1 MLKNILTAVLLRKK
15 TISTL
20 LLMVTLL
27 GYISY
32 LTFPKE
38 ERPEVNLKTVAV
50 IISYQGLVSD
60 DMEKLVAEPLE
71 RELMSLE
78 GIKNVISVSKD
89 SLVQFMVQF
98 NLNTTEENLGKFVRN
113 KVEDSRDKLP
123 DDIEIVDV
131 REYDSSLFSKIKIGI
146 YGDVPY
152 KILHSTAE
160 EYKKQFETIKNVTE
174 VEINGSK
181 EEVIKITVNPSL
193 LEKHKVNISEIINAL
208 KSYNNL
214 VPAGILADSNADF
227 SIKVPGLYE
236 DYAELNY
243 LPIKTINNF
252 VLKLND
258 VADIERSF
266 LKRKEYV
273 KVNGYEAFSI
283 SIARKPGTNVLES
296 YDSVRNILDLNKG
309 KFHPEIKAIIIDDE
323 SAAITQ
329 RIGAAENTVITA
341 IMLVMVIV
349 IGVLGI
355 RSGLLIGFAIPVTYL
370 FSILILDSIG
380 MTYNLMTIFGL
391 ILAVGML
398 VDGPIVISEFARA
411 EQEKGVR
418 RRDSYINASYNM
430 FWPIIASAL
439 TTIAA
444 FIPLIFWP
452 DNIGQWLRVIP
463 ITVIVVLT
471 ASLIVTLIFV
481 PALGSMIEKKTDEMD
496 HSPIKKSSFLLDK
509 YETVLELAILS
520 PIKVATLTLLTFV
533 IVIFLY
539 GKLGTGVQFFPDDK
553 ADGARINVTARGN
566 LTTEEKT
573 KYINEVVEIV
583 DANSNVQNYVA
594 NTVQRKHIWIFDN
607 NPSDII
613 ANVWMEFKNADE
625 TLDPSII
632 IDNLKKDFE
641 KIVGYGIE
649 VKENSI
655 SSVLNAGKP
664 IEIEVSSS
672 DTRLLSQTAEII
684 KSKLNSVDGIENAEI
699 IYPISGLEWR
709 YDIDRKQTGKYD
721 IPIQSIGAIINLA
734 TDGLKIGT
742 MRPKDTD
749 ELDIKLFLPEDQRT
763 LDNIET
769 LKINTK
775 KGAIPVSEFVIKK
788 PVNKIFSI
796 GRKNGARN
804 LIVNADIA
812 KDANTADMIS
822 NIKLWK
828 NTAGLPLDVDIK
840 FLGEA
845 EDSQSSIN
853 FVISAFIFALLAMF
867 MILIC
872 LFNNFY
878 HTFII
883 LFSLVLSTTGI
894 FVGLIVLQMNFNI
907 IMTGL
912 GIVACAGIVVNN
924 NIILIDS
931 YRKIRK
937 DEPNKIKA
945 IILST
950 KSRIRPILLTNIT
963 TVIGILPSALQL
975 SINIFDR
982 TISYKSAETYFTEP
996 LAWALVW
1003 GLSFAAV
1010 ATLIVTPALLALPDA
1025 LKSLFNK
1032 RYSQITAN

>member
-27 GYISY
+27 GYVSY

-78 GIKNVISVSKD
+78 DIKNVISVSKD

-98 NLNTTEENLGKFVRN
+98 NLDATEENLGKFVRN

-123 DDIEIVDV
+123 DDIEIVEV
-131 REYDSSLFSKIKIGI
+131 REYDSSLFSEIKIGI

-152 KILHSTAE
+152 KILHNTAE

-181 EEVIKITVNPSL
+181 EEVIKITVNPAL
-193 LEKHKVNISEIINAL
+193 LEKHKVNISEIIGAL

-236 DYAELNY
+236 DYEDLNY
-243 LPIKTINNF
+243 LPIKTNNNF
-252 VLKLND
+252 VLELKD

-273 KVNGYEAFSI
+273 KVNGYEAFGI
-283 SIARKPGTNVLES
+283 DVARKPGTNVLES
-296 YDSVRNILDLNKG
+296 YDSVRKILELNED

-323 SAAITQ
+323 SVAINQ

-341 IMLVMVIV
+341 IILVMIIV

-481 PALGSMIEKKTDEMD
+481 PALGSMIERKTAETDY
-496 HSPIKKSSFLLDK
+496 SSVKKSSFFLDK
-509 YETVLELAILS
+509 YETVLKLAIQS
-520 PIKVATLTLLTFV
+520 PIKVAILSLLTFV
-533 IVIFLY
+533 TVIFLY

-573 KYINEVVEIV
+573 KYINEVIEIV

-613 ANVWMEFKNADE
+613 ANVWMEFKNPDE
-625 TLDPSII
+625 ILDPSII
-632 IDNLKKDFE
+632 IDKLKKDFE

-655 SSVLNAGKP
+655 SSVLNSGKP
-664 IEIEVSSS
+664 IEIEVSSA
-672 DTRLLSQTAEII
+672 DVRLLGQTAEII
-684 KSKLNSVDGIENAEI
+684 KSKLNSINGIENAEV

-749 ELDIKLFLPEDQRT
+749 ELDIKIFLPEGERT
-763 LDNIET
+763 LDNLET

-775 KGAIPVSEFVIKK
+775 KGAIQVSEFIIKK
-788 PVNKIFSI
+788 PVDKIFSI

-804 LIVNADIA
+804 LVINADIA
-812 KDANTADMIS
+812 KGANTAEMIS
-822 NIKLWK
+822 KIKAWK
-828 NTAGLPLDVDIK
+828 NSTSLPLAVDIK

-853 FVISAFIFALLAMF
+853 FVVSAFVFALLAMF

-1025 LKSLFNK
+1025 LKSLFGK
-1032 RYSQITAN
+1032 RYSQIVVN

>member
-1 MLKNILTAVLLRKK
+1 M
-15 TISTL
+15 
-20 LLMVTLL
+20 
-27 GYISY
+27 
-32 LTFPKE
+32 
-38 ERPEVNLKTVAV
+38 
-50 IISYQGLVSD
+50 
-60 DMEKLVAEPLE
+60 
-71 RELMSLE
+71 
-78 GIKNVISVSKD
+78 
-89 SLVQFMVQF
+89 
-98 NLNTTEENLGKFVRN
+98 
-113 KVEDSRDKLP
+113 
-123 DDIEIVDV
+123 
-131 REYDSSLFSKIKIGI
+131 
-146 YGDVPY
+146 
-152 KILHSTAE
+152 
-160 EYKKQFETIKNVTE
+160 
-174 VEINGSK
+174 
-181 EEVIKITVNPSL
+181 
-193 LEKHKVNISEIINAL
+193 
-208 KSYNNL
+208 
-214 VPAGILADSNADF
+214 
-227 SIKVPGLYE
+227 
-236 DYAELNY
+236 
-243 LPIKTINNF
+243 
-252 VLKLND
+252 
-258 VADIERSF
+258 
-266 LKRKEYV
+266 
-273 KVNGYEAFSI
+273 
-283 SIARKPGTNVLES
+283 
-296 YDSVRNILDLNKG
+296 
-309 KFHPEIKAIIIDDE
+309 
-323 SAAITQ
+323 
-329 RIGAAENTVITA
+329 
-341 IMLVMVIV
+341 
-349 IGVLGI
+349 
-355 RSGLLIGFAIPVTYL
+355 
-370 FSILILDSIG
+370 
-380 MTYNLMTIFGL
+380 
-391 ILAVGML
+391 
-398 VDGPIVISEFARA
+398 
-411 EQEKGVR
+411 
-418 RRDSYINASYNM
+418 
-430 FWPIIASAL
+430 
-439 TTIAA
+439 
-444 FIPLIFWP
+444 
-452 DNIGQWLRVIP
+452 
-463 ITVIVVLT
+463 
-471 ASLIVTLIFV
+471 
-481 PALGSMIEKKTDEMD
+481 
-496 HSPIKKSSFLLDK
+496 
-509 YETVLELAILS
+509 
-520 PIKVATLTLLTFV
+520 
-533 IVIFLY
+533 VIFLY

-583 DANSNVQNYVA
+583 DTNSNVQNYVA

-613 ANVWMEFKNADE
+613 ANVWMEFKNPDE
-625 TLDPSII
+625 ILDPSII
-632 IDNLKKDFE
+632 INNLKKDFE
-641 KIVGYGIE
+641 KIIGYGIE

-655 SSVLNAGKP
+655 SSSLNAGKP

-672 DTRLLSQTAEII
+672 DTRLLNQTAEII
-684 KSKLNSVDGIENAEI
+684 KSKLNSIDGIENAEI

-721 IPIQSIGAIINLA
+721 IPIQSIGAIINLV

-763 LDNIET
+763 LDNLET

-775 KGAIPVSEFVIKK
+775 KGALPISEFVIKK
-788 PVNKIFSI
+788 PVDKIFSI

-804 LIVNADIA
+804 LVINADIT

-822 NIKLWK
+822 KIKIWK
-828 NTAGLPLDVDIK
+828 DSTGLPLAVDVK

-853 FVISAFIFALLAMF
+853 FVIGAFVFALLAMF

-894 FVGLIVLQMNFNI
+894 FAGLIVLQMNFNI

>member
-1 MLKNILTAVLLRKK
+1 MI
-15 TISTL
+15 
-20 LLMVTLL
+20 
-27 GYISY
+27 
-32 LTFPKE
+32 
-38 ERPEVNLKTVAV
+38 
-50 IISYQGLVSD
+50 
-60 DMEKLVAEPLE
+60 
-71 RELMSLE
+71 
-78 GIKNVISVSKD
+78 
-89 SLVQFMVQF
+89 
-98 NLNTTEENLGKFVRN
+98 
-113 KVEDSRDKLP
+113 
-123 DDIEIVDV
+123 
-131 REYDSSLFSKIKIGI
+131 
-146 YGDVPY
+146 
-152 KILHSTAE
+152 
-160 EYKKQFETIKNVTE
+160 
-174 VEINGSK
+174 
-181 EEVIKITVNPSL
+181 
-193 LEKHKVNISEIINAL
+193 
-208 KSYNNL
+208 
-214 VPAGILADSNADF
+214 
-227 SIKVPGLYE
+227 
-236 DYAELNY
+236 
-243 LPIKTINNF
+243 
-252 VLKLND
+252 
-258 VADIERSF
+258 
-266 LKRKEYV
+266 
-273 KVNGYEAFSI
+273 
-283 SIARKPGTNVLES
+283 
-296 YDSVRNILDLNKG
+296 
-309 KFHPEIKAIIIDDE
+309 
-323 SAAITQ
+323 
-329 RIGAAENTVITA
+329 
-341 IMLVMVIV
+341 IV

-398 VDGPIVISEFARA
+398 VDGPIVISEYARA

-481 PALGSMIEKKTDEMD
+481 PALGSMIERKTAETDY
-496 HSPIKKSSFLLDK
+496 SSVKKSNFLLDK

-520 PIKVATLTLLTFV
+520 PIKVAGLTLLTF
-533 IVIFLY
+533 IMVIFLY

-613 ANVWMEFKNADE
+613 ANVWMEFKNPDE
-625 TLDPSII
+625 ILDPSII

-641 KIVGYGIE
+641 KIIGYGIE

-672 DTRLLSQTAEII
+672 DTRLLNQTAEII

-763 LDNIET
+763 LDNLET

-775 KGAIPVSEFVIKK
+775 KGALPISEFVIKK
-788 PVNKIFSI
+788 PVDKIFSI

-804 LIVNADIA
+804 LVVNADIT
-812 KDANTADMIS
+812 KGANTADMIS
-822 NIKLWK
+822 KIKIWK
-828 NTAGLPLDVDIK
+828 NSASLPLAVDIK

-853 FVISAFIFALLAMF
+853 FVIGAFVFALLAMF

>member
-1 MLKNILTAVLLRKK
+1 MEHLPVKKN
-15 TISTL
+15 
-20 LLMVTLL
+20 
-27 GYISY
+27 
-32 LTFPKE
+32 
-38 ERPEVNLKTVAV
+38 
-50 IISYQGLVSD
+50 Q
-60 DMEKLVAEPLE
+60 
-71 RELMSLE
+71 
-78 GIKNVISVSKD
+78 
-89 SLVQFMVQF
+89 
-98 NLNTTEENLGKFVRN
+98 
-113 KVEDSRDKLP
+113 
-123 DDIEIVDV
+123 
-131 REYDSSLFSKIKIGI
+131 
-146 YGDVPY
+146 
-152 KILHSTAE
+152 
-160 EYKKQFETIKNVTE
+160 
-174 VEINGSK
+174 
-181 EEVIKITVNPSL
+181 
-193 LEKHKVNISEIINAL
+193 
-208 KSYNNL
+208 
-214 VPAGILADSNADF
+214 
-227 SIKVPGLYE
+227 
-236 DYAELNY
+236 
-243 LPIKTINNF
+243 
-252 VLKLND
+252 
-258 VADIERSF
+258 
-266 LKRKEYV
+266 
-273 KVNGYEAFSI
+273 
-283 SIARKPGTNVLES
+283 
-296 YDSVRNILDLNKG
+296 
-309 KFHPEIKAIIIDDE
+309 
-323 SAAITQ
+323 
-329 RIGAAENTVITA
+329 
-341 IMLVMVIV
+341 
-349 IGVLGI
+349 
-355 RSGLLIGFAIPVTYL
+355 
-370 FSILILDSIG
+370 
-380 MTYNLMTIFGL
+380 
-391 ILAVGML
+391 
-398 VDGPIVISEFARA
+398 
-411 EQEKGVR
+411 
-418 RRDSYINASYNM
+418 
-430 FWPIIASAL
+430 
-439 TTIAA
+439 
-444 FIPLIFWP
+444 
-452 DNIGQWLRVIP
+452 
-463 ITVIVVLT
+463 
-471 ASLIVTLIFV
+471 
-481 PALGSMIEKKTDEMD
+481 
-496 HSPIKKSSFLLDK
+496 FLLNK
-509 YETVLELAILS
+509 YETILKLAIQS
-520 PIKVATLTLLTFV
+520 PIKVAILSLLTFV
-533 IVIFLY
+533 TVIFLY

-573 KYINEVVEIV
+573 KYINEVIEIV

-594 NTVQRKHIWIFDN
+594 NTVQRKHIWI
-607 NPSDII
+607 SDEI
-613 ANVWMEFKNADE
+613 
-625 TLDPSII
+625 LDPSII
-632 IDNLKKDFE
+632 IDKLKKDFE

-664 IEIEVSSS
+664 IEIEVSSA
-672 DTRLLSQTAEII
+672 DVRLLGQTAEII
-684 KSKLNSVDGIENAEI
+684 KSKLNSINGIENAEI

-749 ELDIKLFLPEDQRT
+749 ELDIKIFLPEGERT
-763 LDNIET
+763 LDNLET

-775 KGAIPVSEFVIKK
+775 KGAIQVSEFIIKK
-788 PVNKIFSI
+788 PVDKIFSI

-804 LIVNADIA
+804 LVINADIT
-812 KDANTADMIS
+812 KGVNTAEMIS
-822 NIKLWK
+822 KIKAWK
-828 NTAGLPLDVDIK
+828 NSTSLPLAVDIK

-853 FVISAFIFALLAMF
+853 FVVSAFVFALLAMF

-937 DEPNKIKA
+937 DEPDKIKA

-1025 LKSLFNK
+1025 LKSLFGK
-1032 RYSQITAN
+1032 RYSQIVVN

>member
-625 TLDPSII
+625 TLDPSIV

-641 KIVGYGIE
+641 KIIGYGIE

-763 LDNIET
+763 LDNLET

-775 KGAIPVSEFVIKK
+775 KGALPISEFVIKK
-788 PVNKIFSI
+788 PVDKIFSI

-804 LIVNADIA
+804 LVINADIA
-812 KDANTADMIS
+812 EGANTADMIS

>member
-1 MLKNILTAVLLRKK
+1 
-15 TISTL
+15 
-20 LLMVTLL
+20 
-27 GYISY
+27 
-32 LTFPKE
+32 
-38 ERPEVNLKTVAV
+38 
-50 IISYQGLVSD
+50 
-60 DMEKLVAEPLE
+60 
-71 RELMSLE
+71 
-78 GIKNVISVSKD
+78 
-89 SLVQFMVQF
+89 
-98 NLNTTEENLGKFVRN
+98 
-113 KVEDSRDKLP
+113 
-123 DDIEIVDV
+123 
-131 REYDSSLFSKIKIGI
+131 
-146 YGDVPY
+146 
-152 KILHSTAE
+152 
-160 EYKKQFETIKNVTE
+160 
-174 VEINGSK
+174 
-181 EEVIKITVNPSL
+181 
-193 LEKHKVNISEIINAL
+193 
-208 KSYNNL
+208 
-214 VPAGILADSNADF
+214 
-227 SIKVPGLYE
+227 
-236 DYAELNY
+236 
-243 LPIKTINNF
+243 
-252 VLKLND
+252 
-258 VADIERSF
+258 
-266 LKRKEYV
+266 
-273 KVNGYEAFSI
+273 
-283 SIARKPGTNVLES
+283 
-296 YDSVRNILDLNKG
+296 
-309 KFHPEIKAIIIDDE
+309 
-323 SAAITQ
+323 
-329 RIGAAENTVITA
+329 
-341 IMLVMVIV
+341 
-349 IGVLGI
+349 
-355 RSGLLIGFAIPVTYL
+355 
-370 FSILILDSIG
+370 
-380 MTYNLMTIFGL
+380 
-391 ILAVGML
+391 
-398 VDGPIVISEFARA
+398 
-411 EQEKGVR
+411 
-418 RRDSYINASYNM
+418 M

-452 DNIGQWLRVIP
+452 DTIGQWLRVIP

-471 ASLIVTLIFV
+471 TSLIVTLIFV
-481 PALGSMIEKKTDEMD
+481 PALGSMIERKTAETDY
-496 HSPIKKSSFLLDK
+496 SSVKKSNFLLNK
-509 YETVLELAILS
+509 YESVLELAILS
-520 PIKVATLTLLTFV
+520 PIKVAALTLLTF
-533 IVIFLY
+533 IMVIFLY

-583 DANSNVQNYVA
+583 DTNSNIQNYVA

-613 ANVWMEFKNADE
+613 ANVWMEFKNPDE
-625 TLDPSII
+625 ILDPSII
-632 IDNLKKDFE
+632 INNLKKDFE
-641 KIVGYGIE
+641 KIIGYGIE

-655 SSVLNAGKP
+655 SSSLNAGKP

-672 DTRLLSQTAEII
+672 DTRLLNQTAEII
-684 KSKLNSVDGIENAEI
+684 KSKLNSIDGIENAEI

-763 LDNIET
+763 LDNLET

-775 KGAIPVSEFVIKK
+775 KGALPISEFVIKK
-788 PVNKIFSI
+788 PVDKIFSI

-804 LIVNADIA
+804 LVINADIA
-812 KDANTADMIS
+812 EGANTADMIS
-822 NIKLWK
+822 KIKIWK
-828 NTAGLPLDVDIK
+828 NSASLPLAVDIK

-853 FVISAFIFALLAMF
+853 FVIGAFVFALLAMF

>member
-1 MLKNILTAVLLRKK
+1 
-15 TISTL
+15 
-20 LLMVTLL
+20 
-27 GYISY
+27 
-32 LTFPKE
+32 
-38 ERPEVNLKTVAV
+38 
-50 IISYQGLVSD
+50 
-60 DMEKLVAEPLE
+60 
-71 RELMSLE
+71 
-78 GIKNVISVSKD
+78 
-89 SLVQFMVQF
+89 
-98 NLNTTEENLGKFVRN
+98 
-113 KVEDSRDKLP
+113 
-123 DDIEIVDV
+123 
-131 REYDSSLFSKIKIGI
+131 
-146 YGDVPY
+146 
-152 KILHSTAE
+152 
-160 EYKKQFETIKNVTE
+160 
-174 VEINGSK
+174 
-181 EEVIKITVNPSL
+181 
-193 LEKHKVNISEIINAL
+193 
-208 KSYNNL
+208 
-214 VPAGILADSNADF
+214 
-227 SIKVPGLYE
+227 
-236 DYAELNY
+236 
-243 LPIKTINNF
+243 
-252 VLKLND
+252 
-258 VADIERSF
+258 
-266 LKRKEYV
+266 
-273 KVNGYEAFSI
+273 
-283 SIARKPGTNVLES
+283 
-296 YDSVRNILDLNKG
+296 
-309 KFHPEIKAIIIDDE
+309 
-323 SAAITQ
+323 
-329 RIGAAENTVITA
+329 
-341 IMLVMVIV
+341 
-349 IGVLGI
+349 
-355 RSGLLIGFAIPVTYL
+355 
-370 FSILILDSIG
+370 
-380 MTYNLMTIFGL
+380 
-391 ILAVGML
+391 
-398 VDGPIVISEFARA
+398 
-411 EQEKGVR
+411 
-418 RRDSYINASYNM
+418 M

-452 DNIGQWLRVIP
+452 DTIGQWLRVIP

-471 ASLIVTLIFV
+471 TSLIVTLIFV
-481 PALGSMIEKKTDEMD
+481 PALGSMIERKTAETDY
-496 HSPIKKSSFLLDK
+496 SSVKKSNFLLNK
-509 YETVLELAILS
+509 YESVLELAILS
-520 PIKVATLTLLTFV
+520 PIKVAALTLLTF
-533 IVIFLY
+533 IMVIFLY

-583 DANSNVQNYVA
+583 DTNSNIQNYVA

-613 ANVWMEFKNADE
+613 ANVWMEFKNPDE
-625 TLDPSII
+625 ILDPSII
-632 IDNLKKDFE
+632 INNLKKDFE
-641 KIVGYGIE
+641 KIIGYGIE

-655 SSVLNAGKP
+655 SSSLNAGKP

-672 DTRLLSQTAEII
+672 DTRLLNQTAEII
-684 KSKLNSVDGIENAEI
+684 KSKLNSIDGIENAEI

-763 LDNIET
+763 LDNLET

-775 KGAIPVSEFVIKK
+775 KGALPISEFVIKK
-788 PVNKIFSI
+788 PVDKVFSI

-804 LIVNADIA
+804 LVINADII
-812 KDANTADMIS
+812 KDVNTADMIS
-822 NIKLWK
+822 KIKIWK
-828 NTAGLPLDVDIK
+828 DSTGLPLAVDVK

-853 FVISAFIFALLAMF
+853 FVIGAFVFALLAMF

-894 FVGLIVLQMNFNI
+894 FAGLIVLQMNFNI

>member
-1 MLKNILTAVLLRKK
+1 MLKNILTAILLRKK

-123 DDIEIVDV
+123 DDIEIIDV

-181 EEVIKITVNPSL
+181 EEVIKITVNPAL

-283 SIARKPGTNVLES
+283 SIARKPGTNVLDS

-309 KFHPEIKAIIIDDE
+309 KFHPEIRAIIIDDE
-323 SAAITQ
+323 SAEITQ

-481 PALGSMIEKKTDEMD
+481 PALGSMIERKTDEMD

-520 PIKVATLTLLTFV
+520 PIKVALLTILTFAM
-533 IVIFLY
+533 VIFLY

-583 DANSNVQNYVA
+583 GANSNVQNYVA

-613 ANVWMEFKNADE
+613 ANVWMDFKNADE
-625 TLDPSII
+625 TMDPSII

-812 KDANTADMIS
+812 KGANTAEMIS

-828 NTAGLPLDVDIK
+828 NTTGLPLDVDIK

-845 EDSQSSIN
+845 EDAQSSIN
-853 FVISAFIFALLAMF
+853 FVISAFVFALLAMF

-1003 GLSFAAV
+1003 GLSFAAI

>member
-481 PALGSMIEKKTDEMD
+481 PALGSMIERKTDEMD

-625 TLDPSII
+625 TLDPSIV

-641 KIVGYGIE
+641 KIIGYGIE

>member
-1 MLKNILTAVLLRKK
+1 
-15 TISTL
+15 
-20 LLMVTLL
+20 
-27 GYISY
+27 
-32 LTFPKE
+32 
-38 ERPEVNLKTVAV
+38 
-50 IISYQGLVSD
+50 
-60 DMEKLVAEPLE
+60 MEKLVAEPLE

-625 TLDPSII
+625 TLDPSIV

-641 KIVGYGIE
+641 KIIGYGIE